1 MKLESGM
8 HVTQNV
14 RLVSLIGEGAMG
26 CVWLAE
32 HLGLHTRVAVK
43 FIAEE
48 LARDHADVLLRFRQE
63 AAASAQ
69 IKSPYVVQ
77 TYDHGVMEDGT
88 PYIVM
93 EYLEG
98 EGLGARLERNEKIS
112 MAQTAQ
118 VLVQAGKALDRAH
131 QLGIIHRDIKP
142 DNIFLSTAE
151 DGMICKVL
159 DFGIAKHTKLADM
172 TGVTLPGTT
181 VGTPEY
187 MSREQVMTAREVDAK
202 ADLWALTVVAYQCLT
217 GELPFVGETLG
228 MVCVAICKG
237 TYTAPS
243 QLTPELPPGVDA
255 WFERGLNKDPARRFT
270 SGKELALAFLRLLPR
285 EGDELLEPM
294 IGTGQFSL
302 PPPSSGETGTAP
314 TFPRLGSDAL
324 LRDLMAERDSERG
337 APSRPGDRTPAARG
351 SGRGRRD
358 GTPTFSGSSAELR
371 PLAARTEWRRRALGA
386 MGVLALVVVAI
397 VGAALWRHGNGQSLD
412 DPAAAA
418 ASNSRA
424 AASAQAATMAPSA
437 TTRASEA
444 TAPANANRADQTNDA
459 GTAESSGSSDAGSR
473 FPPGT
478 RPWRRGSKGKGG
490 QKDLGF

>member
-302 PPPSSGETGTAP
+302 PPPSSGETG
-314 TFPRLGSDAL
+314 
-324 LRDLMAERDSERG
+324 
-337 APSRPGDRTPAARG
+337 DRTPAARG

>member
-1 MKLESGM
+1 MKLEPGL
-8 HVTQNV
+8 HVSPSV

-32 HLGLHTRVAVK
+32 HEGLHTRVAVK

-48 LARDHADVLLRFRQE
+48 LARDSPDVLVRFRQE

-77 TYDHGVMEDGT
+77 TFDHGETPDGT

-98 EGLGARLERNEKIS
+98 EGLGDRLERNKRIS

-142 DNIFLSTAE
+142 DNIFLSTAD
-151 DGMICKVL
+151 DGMMCKVL

-202 ADLWALTVVAYQCLT
+202 ADLWALAVVAYQCLT

-237 TYTAPS
+237 EYAKPS
-243 QLTPELPPGVDA
+243 RLCPDLPPTVDE
-255 WFERGLNKDPARRFT
+255 WFTRALNKDPEKRFA
-270 SGKELALAFLRLLPR
+270 SAKEMALAFLKLLPK
-285 EGDELLEPM
+285 EGDELLEPL
-294 IGTGQFSL
+294 ISTGQFSL
-302 PPPSSGETGTAP
+302 PPPSSNKSGP
-314 TFPRLGSDAL
+314 TPPSPRRPSDAL
-324 LRDLMAERDSERG
+324 LRDLMADRDSQ
-337 APSRPGDRTPAARG
+337 RG
-351 SGRGRRD
+351 SGADPADEAPAPTASSQGRRKD
-358 GTPTFSGSSAELR
+358 SPTFSGSSAELR
-371 PLAARTEWRRRALGA
+371 PLAARTGWRRRALGA
-386 MGVLALVVVAI
+386 MGVLALVALGI
-397 VGAALWRHGNGQSLD
+397 VGAAVWRDGNGHSVE
-412 DPAAAA
+412 DPATAGSTGHAAA
-418 ASNSRA
+418 GP
-424 AASAQAATMAPSA
+424 SAESTAQPAATAGAA
-437 TTRASEA
+437 TDAADTATSSYDQAS
-444 TAPANANRADQTNDA
+444 DA
-459 GTAESSGSSDAGSR
+459 GTAESSSTADAGPR
-473 FPPGT
+473 PGA
-478 RPWRRGSKGKGG
+478 RPWRRGSKGKPA